1 MSAEQSRECGICYE
15 TKLDFIRCV
24 QCVNEVCLACFIRLS
39 KTVCPFC
46 RHAFVEPNPN
56 EPSAFVARWLF
67 SSETDDIRRMLR
79 ETHPD
84 WTLEMVNET
93 YIRTMRVIRH
103 HERSISFVRHVTV
116 QYRRDRTFLR
126 KISLEKLAQMAREV
140 GLEVEPTDTHKQI
153 AHRLACL
160 RHSQEEE

>member
-1 MSAEQSRECGICYE
+1 MSANHRECGICYE

-56 EPSAFVARWLF
+56 EPSAFVAQWLF
-67 SSETDDIRRMLR
+67 SSETDNIRRMLR

-103 HERSISFVRHVTV
+103 HERSISFVRHVT
-116 QYRRDRTFLR
+116 DETESFCGKFLSR
-126 KISLEKLAQMAREV
+126 NWHRWHVKWVWRLNL
-140 GLEVEPTDTHKQI
+140 LTPTPKSHIDS
-153 AHRLACL
+153 LACATARRSTL
-160 RHSQEEE
+160 TNQ